1 MIFKFEQVM
10 FMYSE
15 KFKIFIDMW
24 REEFAIERSID
35 EKKCLDKDGNPIP
48 WYTYPAIEYLS
59 QFDYTDKQILEFG
72 CGYSSLFWAK
82 RAKKVT
88 SIEDNLNWF
97 DKWKKEFNEPNLDIR
112 WRDEGEIY
120 ERAAFEDE
128 IKYDVIIV
136 DGKRR
141 FQCAEVAVKALN
153 KGGMIILDDS
163 DRINTSQEYVKAVEI
178 LKAANLLQV
187 DFYGFCPM
195 NNYTKTTSVFFSR
208 DFNFESLYKVQPIN
222 GWGNLWSKSRKE
234 RKEFYKKSM

>member
-1 MIFKFEQVM
+1 
-10 FMYSE
+10 MYSE

-35 EKKCLDKDGNPIP
+35 EKICLDKDGNPIP

-59 QFDYTDKQILEFG
+59 QFDYSDKQILEFG
-72 CGYSSLFWAK
+72 CGFSSLFWAK

-97 DKWKKEFNEPNLDIR
+97 DKWKKEFDEPNLDIR

-120 ERAAFEDE
+120 EQAAFEDN

-141 FQCAEVAVKALN
+141 FQCAEAAVKVLN

-178 LKAANLLQV
+178 LKNANLLQV

-222 GWGNLWSKSRKE
+222 GWGNLWSKSRKD